1 MSGNGLV
8 GENMKAHVI
17 ENNVII
23 NTIIVDSLD
32 FMPGLVSAEDGGNI
46 GDEYRDGQFIAK
58 PIDSEGLKD
67 LIRKTRNGLLSQ
79 SDWTQVLDSP
89 VDRAAW
95 ASYRQALRD
104 LPQQADFP
112 SVINWPVAPDG
123 STSL

>member
-1 MSGNGLV
+1 
-8 GENMKAHVI
+8 MKAHVI
-17 ENNVII
+17 ENNVIV

-58 PIDSEGLKD
+58 PIDTED
-67 LIRKTRNGLLSQ
+67 LINTIRRTRNGLLSQ
-79 SDWTQVLDSP
+79 SDWTQVLDAP

-104 LPQQADFP
+104 LPQQAGFP
-112 SVINWPVAPDG
+112 HIIDWPVAPNG
-123 STSL
+123 SANF

>member
-1 MSGNGLV
+1 
-8 GENMKAHVI
+8 MKAHVI

-32 FMPGLVSAEDGGNI
+32 FMPGLISAEHGGNI
-46 GDEYRDGQFIAK
+46 GDEYCDGQFIAK

-79 SDWTQVLDSP
+79 SDWTQVLDAP

-104 LPQQADFP
+104 LPQQAGFP
-112 SVINWPVAPDG
+112 SVINWPIAPDG
-123 STSL
+123 SANL